1 MVLLIRKWDET
12 NNLLKAHLHSTM
24 VLLIRLRKLP
34 RKRLSSIYIPLWFY
48 LYQSQAEYAQAQIDL
63 HSTMVLLIPIQASG
77 NSHKTYI
84 YIPLWFYLY
93 FARNWDSLREIIFT
107 FHYGSTYT
115 KMQEQLNKSVKSFT
129 FHYGSTYT
137 DTAQGWY
144 HFLIHLHSTMVLLIR
159 RKWPEIRNWT
169 GIYIP
174 LWFYLYAY
182 TFKTPL
188 KAFYIYIP
196 LWFYLYEG
204 ALYDTAMTGNPFTFH
219 YGSTYTTKCQ
229 RLF

>member
-1 MVLLIRKWDET
+1 MCSL
-12 NNLLKAHLHSTM
+12 
-24 VLLIRLRKLP
+24 
-34 RKRLSSIYIPLWFY
+34 
-48 LYQSQAEYAQAQIDL
+48 
-63 HSTMVLLIPIQASG
+63 
-77 NSHKTYI
+77 I

-196 LWFYLYEG
+196 LWFYLYNILPYIG
-204 ALYDTAMTGNPFTFH
+204 FICTIFTFH
-219 YGSTYTTKCQ
+219 YGSTYTRAHCMTQPWRGTHLHSTMVLLIRRNARDYFKQDYIYIPLWFYLYNKQYQYTVTVVYLHSTMVLLILLC
-229 RLF
+229 